1 MATIADV
8 ARQAGVAPSTVSH
21 ALSGKRPVA
30 AATRERIVAAAR
42 ALGYEPNATAGN
54 VRARRTRAVGL
65 SLPHDSPGRTQSHG
79 PFAKYAAAITDLLAA
94 HGYTFLCLVAR
105 SPEAS
110 DLARLVRGG
119 HLDGL
124 ILLQVRLD
132 DPRVHAS
139 AGDSM
144 LTELAQPP
152 ITAVDISVADQCRR
166 TVKLRVGMMNRQRP
180 ARCGHL
186 ISVHLTAR
194 GSTGRLEPAR
204 GSQNQAARGE
214 DGPHVW
220 REKGG
225 RQRTVPRSA
234 SGCHSLLPQHHR

>member
-1 MATIADV
+1 
-8 ARQAGVAPSTVSH
+8 
-21 ALSGKRPVA
+21 
-30 AATRERIVAAAR
+30 
-42 ALGYEPNATAGN
+42 
-54 VRARRTRAVGL
+54 
-65 SLPHDSPGRTQSHG
+65 
-79 PFAKYAAAITDLLAA
+79 
-94 HGYTFLCLVAR
+94 
-105 SPEAS
+105 
-110 DLARLVRGG
+110 
-119 HLDGL
+119 
-124 ILLQVRLD
+124 
-132 DPRVHAS
+132 
-139 AGDSM
+139 
-144 LTELAQPP
+144 
-152 ITAVDISVADQCRR
+152 
-166 TVKLRVGMMNRQRP
+166 MMNRQRP